1 MGCVTTSAGTVIEAK
16 VLLITG
22 GIGAFKPRPLPAADA
37 FTGEG
42 IVFFVPNSMSTPVT
56 TW

>member
-1 MGCVTTSAGTVIEAK
+1 MRCHHGAGTVIEAK

-22 GIGAFKPRPLPAADA
+22 GSDLQTAPPAGGVSA
-37 FTGEG
+37 FTGEASSSSS
-42 IVFFVPNSMSTPVT
+42 PNSMSTPVT